1 MAVFVLKGEN
11 YMVWYIAF
19 KDIASFFHSQKKVF
33 IWLVICMICGS
44 FVLNYSYSFARYRGD
59 LYEYMTGAD
68 IPRYKVKGISKV
80 SEAEEILSEISGG
93 DFPEI
98 RDYQIFGKSNDG
110 LTIVGSTFISQS
122 SSSFTGTWS
131 EGYYNEIPNGLD
143 NVCAVNIELLDY
155 GGRLKMVGESFVLD
169 GEEFTI
175 KGVFKPYSNNNDVV
189 ILADKFLEKYDNAD
203 NVDGLWLTF
212 EQHLNEAQS
221 QKLEQIIRDKIPGA
235 AISYPPEKGAEGAQ
249 TVKSNQ
255 LQYSAIIILLVVCLV
270 SLIKYRQSVN
280 LPAYTIYWIN
290 GAANSRIMQAA
301 ACESLTLC
309 LTTYSAGLGLNVLSR
324 HFFTRNSPLTLNDIL
339 IGFGIFFGTFALF
352 TLINTAKICK
362 QFKVTNIRRD

>member
-1 MAVFVLKGEN
+1 
-11 YMVWYIAF
+11 MVWYITF
-19 KDIASFFHSQKKVF
+19 KDIASFFNSQKKVF

-59 LYEYMTGAD
+59 LYEYATGAD
-68 IPRYKVKGISKV
+68 IPRYKVNGISKG
-80 SEAEEILSEISGG
+80 EDAKEILSEIRPEIRNG

-98 RDYQIFGKSNDG
+98 RDYQLFGKSNDG
-110 LTIVGSTFISQS
+110 LLIVGSSFISQNS
-122 SSSFTGTWS
+122 ASFTGTWS
-131 EGYYNEIPNGLD
+131 EGYYNKIPNGLD
-143 NVCAVNIELLDY
+143 RVCAVNIDLLDY
-155 GGRLKMVGESFVLD
+155 GERLKMVGEAFVLD

-175 KGVFKPYSNNNDVV
+175 KGVFAPFRNNNDII
-189 ILADKFLEKYDNAD
+189 ILADKFLEKYDDAD
-203 NVDGLWLTF
+203 SLWLTF
-212 EQHLNEAQS
+212 EQRLNETQS
-221 QKLEQIIRDKIPGA
+221 RELEQIIREKIPTA
-235 AISYPPEKGAEGAQ
+235 AILPPPEKGTEGAQ

-270 SLIKYRQSVN
+270 SLIKYWQSVN

-290 GAANSRIMQAA
+290 GAANSRIMQVA
-301 ACESLTLC
+301 ACESLVLC
-309 LTTYSAGLGLNVLSR
+309 SATYLIGLGLNVLSR
-324 HFFTRNSPLTLNDIL
+324 QFFTRNSPLTLNDIL

>member
-1 MAVFVLKGEN
+1 MIKGCGI
-11 YMVWYIAF
+11 MIIWYITF
-19 KDIASFFHSQKKVF
+19 KDIASFFNSQKKVF

-59 LYEYMTGAD
+59 LYEYATGAD
-68 IPRYKVKGISKV
+68 IPRYKVNGISKA
-80 SEAEEILSEISGG
+80 SDAREILSEIRGG

-98 RDYQIFGKSNDG
+98 REYQIFGKSNDG
-110 LTIVGSTFISQS
+110 LTVVGSSLISEDS
-122 SSSFTGTWS
+122 ASYTGTWS
-131 EGYYNEIPNGLD
+131 EGYYNEITNGLD
-143 NVCAVNIELLDY
+143 SVCAVNIKLLDY
-155 GGRLKMVGESFVLD
+155 GERLKMVGEVFVLD

-175 KGVFKPYSNNNDVV
+175 KGVFEPFRNNNDIV
-189 ILADKFLEKYDNAD
+189 ILADKFLEKYKNAD
-203 NVDGLWLTF
+203 NAESLWLTF
-212 EQHLNEAQS
+212 EQHPSEAQS
-221 QKLEQIIRDKIPGA
+221 RKLEQIIRDKIPTA
-235 AISYPPEKGAEGAQ
+235 AILPPPEKGAEGAQ

-270 SLIKYRQSVN
+270 SLIKYWQSVN

-301 ACESLTLC
+301 ACESLVLC
-309 LTTYSAGLGLNVLSR
+309 LATYPAGLGLNVLSR
-324 HFFTRNSPLTLNDIL
+324 QFFTRNSPLTLQDIL

-362 QFKVTNIRRD
+362 RFKVTNIRRD

>member
-1 MAVFVLKGEN
+1 MT
-11 YMVWYIAF
+11 WYVTF

-33 IWLVICMICGS
+33 IWLVICMICAS

-59 LYEYMTGAD
+59 IYEYATGAD
-68 IPRYKVKGISKV
+68 IPRYKVNGISKA
-80 SEAEEILSEISGG
+80 SDAEEILSKIRDG

-110 LTIVGSTFISQS
+110 LIIVGSSYISQS
-122 SSSFTGTWS
+122 SASFTGTWS
-131 EGYYNEIPNGLD
+131 EGYYNNIPNGLD
-143 NVCAVNIELLDY
+143 NICAVNIELLDY
-155 GGRLKMVGESFVLD
+155 GERLKMVGEAFFLD

-175 KGVFKPYSNNNDVV
+175 KGVFKPFRNNNDII
-189 ILADKFLEKYDNAD
+189 ILSDKFLEKYDNAD
-203 NVDGLWLTF
+203 SLWLTF
-212 EQHLNEAQS
+212 EQHLNESQS
-221 QKLEQIIRDKIPGA
+221 RKLEQLIRDKIPA
-235 AISYPPEKGAEGAQ
+235 ASISYPPKKGAEGAQ

-270 SLIKYRQSVN
+270 SLIKYWQSVN

-290 GAANSRIMQAA
+290 GAANSRIMRVA
-301 ACESLTLC
+301 ACESLVLC
-309 LTTYSAGLGLNVLSR
+309 SVTYLAGLGLNVLSR
-324 HFFTRNSPLTLNDIL
+324 QFFTRNSPLTLNDIL